1 MIERINLTIY
11 NFGKMNGVVVYLHK
25 NKINNKVFYVGI
37 GNKKRPY
44 DFTNRNQFWKYY
56 VKKYGKPLVEI
67 YKDNLT
73 KEEAGLIE
81 IDLIKKYGRR
91 NKKKGCLVNLSS
103 GGEFGLSGVNEKQ
116 VLCLKKGIVYNSINE
131 YCKSENQIQ
140 PVISDFLNRKKYT
153 KKDYFVRLIIN
164 NKIKWIPIFDGDFYS
179 RENIFS
185 ISGDK
190 YYEENIDENKILIQD
205 KFYKLDNFNKSLLYL
220 LHNKKLT
227 TFCKQN
233 NLSYYK
239 IYRIAKELKINLINK
254 NEIPYN
260 NILPLEIKKILITE
274 YFNLQHY

>member
-1 MIERINLTIY
+1 
-11 NFGKMNGVVVYLHK
+11 MNDKVVYLHK

-81 IDLIKKYGRR
+81 IDLIKKYGRK
-91 NKKKGCLVNLSS
+91 NKKEGCLVNFSS
-103 GGEFGLSGVNEKQ
+103 GGEYGFEGVNEKQ

-140 PVISDFLNRKKYT
+140 SVISVFLNIKKPT
-153 KKDYFVRLIIN
+153 KKDYFVRLIID
-164 NKIKWIPIFDGDFYS
+164 NKIKWIPYFDGDYN
-179 RENIFS
+179 REENIFS
-185 ISGDK
+185 ISSDK
-190 YYEENIDENKILIQD
+190 YYEKNIDKNKNLIKD
-205 KFYKLDNFNKSLLYL
+205 NFKKLDDFNKSLLYL
-220 LHNKKLT
+220 LYNQKLA
-227 TFCKQN
+227 TFCKEN
-233 NLSYYK
+233 NLPYYK
-239 IYRIAKELKINLINK
+239 LYGIVKKIKTNLINK

-260 NILPLEIKKILITE
+260 NPLPLEIKKILITE
-274 YFNLQHY
+274 YYNLQHY